1 MVTIFS
7 NLLAQIAKRFYDDGM
22 YIVVAD
28 INDEKGRKK
37 AEELQGIFIKT
48 DVSQSVRVPARFL

>member
-1 MVTIFS
+1 
-7 NLLAQIAKRFYDDGM
+7 M
-22 YIVVAD
+22 YIVVVD

-48 DVSQSVRVPARFL
+48 DVSEPVSILLSSSMY